1 MSGGEVFLSDN
12 SGNRVPPGVVAA
24 DPVAA
29 SGITLS
35 GASAG
40 VDYTQ
45 TVVGGKTYLVT
56 IPIDD
61 GTWLFS
67 ITGLTS
73 VAANREWVG
82 VEGVPFTITIPRG
95 VTTLYFESDTVGV
108 AYMVELAE

>member
-1 MSGGEVFLSDN
+1 MENYISDN
-12 SGNRVPPGVVAA
+12 SGNRIAPGAVAG

-35 GASAG
+35 AATGG
-40 VDYTQ
+40 DDYNQ
-45 TVVGGKTYLVT
+45 AVVGGKTYLVT

-73 VAANREWVG
+73 VPANREWIG
-82 VEGVPFTITIPRG
+82 VEGVPFTITIPQG
-95 VTTLYFESDTVGV
+95 VTTLYFESDTTGV
-108 AYMVELAE
+108 AYMVELAS